1 MRRASWVV
9 GCELR
14 ANNESKRSS
23 RHAIIEQELSFLTY
37 DLKCFVLY
45 EARNTGHMELFRT
58 NWRYKNGTNDTLNES
73 FEKTARIFQATCYS
87 KFRLQVFH

>member
-1 MRRASWVV
+1 MAKSRGEVGRASCVVHRGSWVV

-58 NWRYKNGTNDTLNES
+58 NWGYENGTNDT
-73 FEKTARIFQATCYS
+73 RI
-87 KFRLQVFH
+87 L